1 MRNDT
6 IPDWQSR
13 VRIAR
18 MESEEFLRPIR
29 IMGWVMALSSGGIV
43 AAAGYYGAPLW
54 ALIALGCLFTFL
66 MLSGVAL
73 LLAQRSYVQK
83 AFAEMT
89 LSHIESELEVMRRQL
104 DGVEVDV
111 SELRK
116 SSRGTSWT

>member
-18 MESEEFLRPIR
+18 MEAEEFLRPIR
-29 IMGWVMALSSGGIV
+29 MTGWVMALSSGGLV
-43 AAAGYYGAPLW
+43 AAAGYYGAPFW
-54 ALIALGCLFTFL
+54 SLIALGCLFTSL
-66 MLSGVAL
+66 MLSGFAV

-89 LSHIESELEVMRRQL
+89 LSHMESELEVMRRQL
-104 DGVEVDV
+104 DSVETDV

-116 SSRGTSWT
+116 SARGTSWP

>member
-18 MESEEFLRPIR
+18 MESEEFLKPIR
-29 IMGWVMALSSGGIV
+29 MMGWVLALSSGGII

-54 ALIALGCLFTFL
+54 ALIALGCLFTSL
-66 MLSGVAL
+66 MLSGFAL
-73 LLAQRSYVQK
+73 LLAHRSYVQK

-89 LSHIESELEVMRRQL
+89 LSHVESELEVMRRQL
-104 DGVEVDV
+104 DSVESDV
-111 SELRK
+111 SELRR
-116 SSRGTSWT
+116 SSRGPSWS